1 MRSTTMNEST
11 QAHGASLIRIAFGD
25 ETFKVRH
32 GSGIQRMIMIELLDV
47 CKTYG
52 TGNRALRDINIT
64 IEDGEFVF
72 IMGRSGSGKTTLLRL
87 LIKEEEPTSGEIFVN
102 DRELRRMPRRHIPKY
117 RRSLGMVFQDFR
129 LLKDRNVFENVAFAQ
144 RVVGASSRTI
154 RESVPEMLKMVGLSA
169 KYKSLPQHLSGGE
182 QQRVAIAR
190 ALINRPEVL
199 LADEPTGNLDH
210 QNAIE
215 IMSLLQDINRMGTTV
230 VVVTHSDEIVEQL
243 GGRVIILDR
252 GRVISDEIRD
262 GAKNED

>member
-1 MRSTTMNEST
+1 
-11 QAHGASLIRIAFGD
+11 
-25 ETFKVRH
+25 
-32 GSGIQRMIMIELLDV
+32 MIEILDV

-52 TGNRALRDINIT
+52 TSNRALRDINIT

-87 LIKEEEPTSGEIFVN
+87 LIKEEEPTSGEIIVN
-102 DRELRRMPRRHIPKY
+102 DRQLQRMPRRQIPRY
-117 RRSLGMVFQDFR
+117 RRTLGIVFQDFR

-144 RVVGASSRTI
+144 RVVGVSSRTI

-169 KYKSLPQHLSGGE
+169 KYKSLPEHLSGGE

-210 QNAIE
+210 QNALE
-215 IMSLLQDINRMGTTV
+215 IMQLLWDINRMGTTV
-230 VVVTHSDEIVEQL
+230 VVVTHSQEIVERM
-243 GGRVIILDR
+243 GGRVITLDK
-252 GRVISDEIRD
+252 GRIVSDEIRD
-262 GAKNED
+262 GFGDED